1 MLEAA
6 RELAPDGLEIEIT
19 DLSPIPPYNGD
30 VEAEGI
36 PAPVQA
42 LKARIEAADALLFST
57 PEYNHLMSG
66 VLKNAIDWA
75 SRPPSALRRKPAA
88 IMGASAG
95 TSGTARAQLSLRQVL
110 TATECYV
117 LPAPQVLVASARDR
131 FDSNSRLTDEA
142 ARRLIR
148 SLLEA
153 LPEWIERFRPR
164 QDVTARA
171 GRPLIG
177 K

>member
-6 RELAPDGLEIEIT
+6 RELAPEGLEIEII

-42 LKARIEAADALLFST
+42 LKARIEAADALLFAT
-57 PEYNHLMSG
+57 PEYNHLMPG

-131 FDSNSRLTDEA
+131 FDANSRLTDEP
-142 ARRLIR
+142 ARRMIR

-164 QDVTARA
+164 
-171 GRPLIG
+171 
-177 K
+177 